1 MTEPEVALVF
11 TAEPWVEELHRH
23 LTDHGGARIRSLVI
37 EQSVALEESY
47 DVLVVSHRWPALTR
61 AFVADVHSRGRQVL
75 GVHDLT
81 EPPSRAHLVAVE
93 VDATIEADAGP
104 DAFVRALVTL
114 GARRGQRAGVGHREP
129 VVRSGRLVGVGG
141 PPGVGRTEIA
151 IQLALSLSSANSPAV
166 LVDGDD
172 ISPSTA
178 QRLGLPVEPNLRTA
192 IDAVEH
198 GLGAL
203 ADARDRAGAVAVADP
218 RRNPEPCGLGP
229 GASGRGDPRHRP
241 ARQRGRERRGRR
253 ARSAPRRRHLRAG
266 RNATAQALTREA
278 DVLVAVCDASPVG
291 VARLLAWI
299 VDARLLAASTPL
311 VVVANRAPGS
321 AFRRGELY
329 EEITSSVD
337 VVEVA
342 FVPLDARV
350 ADAAWAGQPVASGRF
365 TKAVGR
371 MTDVLRPLPRRLLES
386 RLEVAS

>member
-37 EQSVALEESY
+37 EPSVALEESY
-47 DVLVVSHRWPALTR
+47 DVLVASHRWPALTR
-61 AFVADVHSRGRQVL
+61 AFVADVHARGRQVL
-75 GVHDLT
+75 GVHDLA
-81 EPPSRAHLVAVE
+81 EPASRAHLMAVE

-114 GARRGQRAGVGHREP
+114 GARRGQRAGAGAQHP
-129 VVRSGRLVGVGG
+129 VARSGRLIGVGG

-151 IQLALSLSSANSPAV
+151 IQLAVSLSATSTAV

-172 ISPSTA
+172 LSPSIA
-178 QRLGLPVEPNLRTA
+178 QRLDLPVEPNMRTA

-198 GLGAL
+198 GQGELAEALIPLERSRLRVLGGIPNPAGWAQVRPGEVIRVVDRLGAEVENVVV
-203 ADARDRAGAVAVADP
+203 D
-218 RRNPEPCGLGP
+218 GLGSLQDV
-229 GASGRGDPRHRP
+229 GTS
-241 ARQRGRERRGRR
+241 AR
-253 ARSAPRRRHLRAG
+253 G
-266 RNATAQALTREA
+266 RNATAQVLTREA
-278 DVLVAVCDASPVG
+278 DVLVAVGDASPGG
-291 VARLLAWI
+291 VARLLGWI

-311 VVVANRAPGS
+311 VVVVNRAPGA

-329 EEITSSVD
+329 DEITSSVD
-337 VVEVA
+337 VAEVA
-342 FVPLDARV
+342 FVAVDARV
-350 ADAAWAGQPVASGRF
+350 ADAAWAGLPVASGRF

-371 MTDVLRPLPRRLLES
+371 VTDALRPLPRRLLET